1 MIASSHRSRGR
12 ARGRVPT
19 GDHAASLRGHSH
31 FESRKCSANLACCL
45 DSSSSHGNSLCD
57 CSALSIF
64 CFIRDIVA
72 CQSSS
77 ACRTQPTIF
86 LSISRWVAANRPRFR
101 EPNGRA
107 TRPKRAVGCTVASN
121 NRRRKW
127 IGICRFTNQRRKLLN
142 FAQARPSR

>member
-1 MIASSHRSRGR
+1 MLIASSHRSRGR
-12 ARGRVPT
+12 ARGRAPT

-45 DSSSSHGNSLCD
+45 ENSSSHGTSLCD

-86 LSISRWVAANRPRFR
+86 LSILRWVAANRSRFR

-107 TRPKRAVGCTVASN
+107 TRPKRAVGCTVDSN
-121 NRRRKW
+121 NFNRNFIGMWRLTNHLRR
-127 IGICRFTNQRRKLLN
+127 LLN
-142 FAQARPSR
+142 FP